1 MNFQKF
7 METVFKYAFI
17 HFSYRAETPQVVKG
31 ISLTFDT
38 ESLFKNKKT
47 STPIHSNTLLDSSK
61 PESLDCSNIDELQDF
76 SDIQGKFQFLNS
88 IEFKQYNFM
97 IYTLYQF

>member
-1 MNFQKF
+1 
-7 METVFKYAFI
+7 METVFKYVFI
-17 HFSYRAETPQVVKG
+17 HFYNRAETPQVVKG
-31 ISLTFDT
+31 VSLTFDT
-38 ESLFKNKKT
+38 ESLLKNKKT

-61 PESLDCSNIDELQDF
+61 PESLDCSNIDEFHDV

-88 IEFKQYNFM
+88 LEFKQYLNLM

>member
-1 MNFQKF
+1 MNFQKC
-7 METVFKYAFI
+7 METFFKYAFI

-61 PESLDCSNIDELQDF
+61 PESLDFSNIDELQDV

-88 IEFKQYNFM
+88 IEFKQYP
-97 IYTLYQF
+97 